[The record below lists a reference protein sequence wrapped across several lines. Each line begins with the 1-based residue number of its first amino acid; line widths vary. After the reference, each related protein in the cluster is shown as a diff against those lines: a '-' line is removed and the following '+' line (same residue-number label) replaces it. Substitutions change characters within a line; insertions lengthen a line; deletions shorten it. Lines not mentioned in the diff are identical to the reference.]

1 MAGKKIEEI
10 AKALSDEGITVK
22 NKAQV
27 VSALAELADS
37 MVIAGVTSEEEIATL
52 EEAIGAPLTADQ
64 KAKIEARYEGA
75 LDVAAD
81 MRKPIVFSRGCVNH
95 ARRLV
100 DAL

>member
-1 MAGKKIEEI
+1 LAGKKIEEI
-10 AKALSDEGITVK
+10 AEALSNEGVTVK

-27 VSALAELADS
+27 VSALAELADN
-37 MVIAGVTSEEEIATL
+37 MTIAGETSEEEIATL

-64 KAKIEARYEGA
+64 KAKIESRHEGA

-81 MRKPIVFSRGCVNH
+81 MKKPIVFSKTCVNH

-100 DAL
+100 EAL